1 MRNGLFFA
9 AMLLLT
15 TAALSAQNLSGLR
28 LDNYSGSQGIQ
39 SNPTRGLELPAN
51 VRWDATLAGA
61 SMFFQNNIG
70 FVSNTGL
77 LGLASS
83 NGKVGSTLY
92 STQSVDSLYADVF
105 NKTGALYLNG
115 QAQILGPAF
124 VLNHPEGFA
133 FGVFANSRSFIS
145 SEINSDANLYT
156 ISRTQTFKQ
165 HTISTLNFKAAWWNE
180 YGINFAKSFETD
192 QFKWGLGG
200 NLKILQSLQGAYG
213 LVLTPTTITNPETG
227 LSTPNAAL
235 ITPTNLEIA
244 YTRASQSNVMR
255 TSGLGVGL
263 DLGVNIMIA
272 DPDDDE
278 AMKFKAGFAITDIGG
293 LNFGTDAIKHNISTN
308 RIDTLVRDQLSSAKG
323 VDALFDTLY
332 SKVLTDI
339 NTHSTTSG
347 FSMGLPTTFRLN
359 AEYFFT
365 PRFSIAGQISQ
376 GIKLSNTALYS
387 GNSMVVMPQ
396 YTSKWFSAQM
406 PISLYNFSEIG
417 IGASLKLGYLS
428 IGTDNLMSLIGKQ
441 SQFTGMDFY
450 VAIKIF
456 PFPLSLDGL
465 SGGGGPKRKG
475 KAMGC
480 YQF

>member
-1 MRNGLFFA
+1 
-9 AMLLLT
+9 MLLLLT
-15 TAALSAQNLSGLR
+15 FSSYSQNISGLR

-61 SMFFQNNIG
+61 SVFFQNNIG
-70 FVSNTGL
+70 YVSNTGV

-83 NGKVGSTLY
+83 NGKVGAALY
-92 STQSVDSLYADVF
+92 GTQSADSLYADVF
-105 NKTGALYLNG
+105 NKTGLLYLNA
-115 QAQILGPAF
+115 QAQVLGPAF

-133 FGVFANSRSFIS
+133 FGVFANSRSFAS
-145 SEINSDANLYT
+145 SEINSDANPYT
-156 ISRTQTFKQ
+156 LSRTQTFKQ

-180 YGINFAKSFETD
+180 YGINFAKSFETA

-213 LVLTPTTITNPETG
+213 LVLTPTTITNPEAG

-235 ITPTNLEIA
+235 VTPTNLEVA

-255 TSGLGVGL
+255 TSGLGLGL

-272 DPDDDE
+272 DPNDNE

-293 LNFGTDAIKHNISTN
+293 LNFGTDAVKHNINTN
-308 RIDTLVRDQLSSAKG
+308 RIDTLIRDQLSSVKG

-339 NTHSTTSG
+339 STHSTTSG
-347 FSMGLPTTFRLN
+347 FSMGLPTTIRLN

-396 YTSKWFSAQM
+396 YTSKWFSVQV

-441 SQFTGMDFY
+441 TQFTGTDFY
-450 VAIKIF
+450 VALKIF
-456 PFPLSLDGL
+456 PFPLSL
-465 SGGGGPKRKG
+465 GGGGGGTKRKG